1 MQVHWRIRLPVALSV
16 DTSFTFPSRQK
27 SARST
32 DRHLLARFQSPFL
45 IASATAGMHGRNAG
59 SLGLTWLRGTSRT
72 LLTTCLSG

>member
-45 IASATAGMHGRNAG
+45 IASVMVTTLALWDSFLVEEYLTYTADN
-59 SLGLTWLRGTSRT
+59 LP
-72 LLTTCLSG
+72 